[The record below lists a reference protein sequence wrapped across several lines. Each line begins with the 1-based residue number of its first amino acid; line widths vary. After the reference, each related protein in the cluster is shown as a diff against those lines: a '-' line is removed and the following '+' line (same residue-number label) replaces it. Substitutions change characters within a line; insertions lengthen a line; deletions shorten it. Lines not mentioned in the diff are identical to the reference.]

1 MIKIDEKSKKLLEE
15 HIGPDG
21 KFIIDDSLPENI
33 RQAFEFFNSNDDID
47 IRSYIEAG
55 SVDLNTQLEEPEEI
69 EEDDDEQISDDGIII
84 DDATVIEEPSSDIET
99 VEPKP
104 MSEAEQAEISKNLE
118 DLNDMFN

>member
-55 SVDLNTQLEEPEEI
+55 TVDLNNFLEEPEEI
-69 EEDDDEQISDDGIII
+69 EEDDEPISDDGIII

-99 VEPKP
+99 VEPTP